1 MIPQPGNG
9 PDRQAA
15 TGGALVCVSHSPI
28 IMIRARPPAEEPEL
42 LAYYTDCA
50 ERIARFDPEQVIV
63 FGTDHFAG
71 FSLSMMP
78 AHCIGLACEAVD
90 DVGGFPGRLAVP
102 REAALALVA
111 HLRASDFDTAVSYKM
126 RIDHGFSQPIKRLL
140 GAHDRYPVIPVF
152 IGALAPP
159 YLPFR
164 RSRLLGEAIGRFVH
178 ESGKRTLFLGS
189 GGLSHH
195 PTRYYPLVG
204 EGDPAVAAYQ
214 LEGARGGSFS
224 DEAWLRR
231 IYDMHVEGADMLV
244 SGQRTR
250 ADIRLNPELDQHFLA
265 ELCAGRL
272 AAFDSWDTTALVD
285 TAGIGF
291 LELHTWIA
299 ATAAHLAIGGGLP
312 DDHRYAPTLEYG
324 IGYGMVS
331 AGLPPS

>member
-1 MIPQPGNG
+1 MN
-9 PDRQAA
+9 PDLQNDK
-15 TGGALVCVSHSPI
+15 ALVCVSHSPI
-28 IMIRARPPAEEPEL
+28 IMIRARAPAEEPEL
-42 LAYYTDCA
+42 LAYYGACA
-50 ERIARFDPEQVIV
+50 EGIARFDPELVVV

-78 AHCIGLACEAVD
+78 AHCIGLECEAVA
-90 DVGGFPGRLAVP
+90 DVGGFPGRLDVP
-102 REAALALVA
+102 RDTALELAG
-111 HLRASDFDTAVSYKM
+111 HLRNTGFDTAVSYKM

-164 RSRLLGEAIGRFVH
+164 RSRQLGQAIGAFARAT
-178 ESGKRTLFLGS
+178 GKRTLFIGS

-204 EGDPAVAAYQ
+204 EGEAAVAAYP
-214 LEGARGGSFS
+214 LEGERGGSFT
-224 DEAWLRR
+224 DEEWLQR

-250 ADIRLNPELDQHFLA
+250 ADIRLNPELDRQFLA
-265 ELCAGRL
+265 ALCAGRL
-272 AAFDSWDTTALVD
+272 EDFDTWDTTALVE

-299 ATAAHLAIGGGLP
+299 AAAAHFAAGGGLP

-324 IGYGMVS
+324 IGYGMAS
-331 AGLPPS
+331 AGLPRA